1 MSAPPLEFLVA
12 RRFSRRALL
21 GGLASLLGASRVA
34 RAASPPPSFAEVSRI
49 VSKRL
54 ILPDGY
60 EAHVVAAWGTP
71 LVAAGGA
78 PLPADAA
85 DQALRVG
92 YNCDFL
98 AFFTDEPHAAERT
111 TAGLLCVNHETVD
124 DRLMFPGVTEAGL
137 TREQHRLQMAA
148 VGHSV
153 LDVAFSARGGWQ
165 VRPSSPRNRRLSAL
179 GPACLVSGPAAG
191 HPRLA
196 TRADRKARKIVGTL
210 ANCAG
215 GTTPWG
221 TVLTAE
227 ENIEKFFRG
236 TPETLGRDA
245 ETAASFGLSMTPA
258 FAWWKADPRFD
269 LTKEPAEF
277 NRFGWIVEID
287 PRDPRIPPVKHSAL
301 GRFKHECATTVL
313 APSGQV
319 VVFSADDQKFQYLYR
334 WVSRDAY
341 DPTRHHGAAA
351 RTLLTEG
358 ILSVAHLTESGSL
371 EWRALVAGQGPLS
384 VAAGFRDQGD
394 VVIDARR
401 AAALVGATP
410 LDRPEDVVAHPD
422 GRIFVMLTSND
433 ERSEVAPGSPRP
445 MNPYGHVLVITP
457 VASSRGPDHA
467 AAAATWDVLLY
478 GDDPR
483 LDAAQRSAAG
493 LGGAPAASADGVV
506 VCPDNGT
513 LDPSGRLWLTS
524 DGAEYRSGV
533 ADGIWMLDLSGPQD
547 TATTRRF
554 ASVPTGAEATGPCFT
569 PDGRTLFVSIQHPGA
584 GSTWENPSTRFPD
597 EDPKLPP
604 RPAVVAIRR
613 SDGGVVGG

>member
-1 MSAPPLEFLVA
+1 MSAPTFEVLVA
-12 RRFSRRALL
+12 RRFSRRTLI
-21 GGLASLLGASRVA
+21 GGLASFLGASRFA
-34 RAASPPPSFAEVSRI
+34 QASSPPLPFAEVSRALT
-49 VSKRL
+49 KRL

-60 EAHVVAAWGTP
+60 DAHVVAAWGTP
-71 LVAAGGA
+71 LVATGGA

-98 AFFTDEPHAAERT
+98 AFFTDDPHASERT
-111 TAGLLCVNHETVD
+111 VAGLLCVNHEAVD
-124 DRLMFPGVTEAGL
+124 DRLMFPGVTDAGL
-137 TREQHRLQMAA
+137 SREQRRLQMAA

-153 LDVAFSARGGWQ
+153 LDVAFSTQGTWQ

-196 TRADRKARKIVGTL
+196 TRADRRARKITGTL

-227 ENIEKFFRG
+227 ENIEKYFRG
-236 TPETLGRDA
+236 DPATLGRDA
-245 ETAASFGLSMTPA
+245 ETAASFGLSMTPV
-258 FAWWKADPRFD
+258 FEWWKADPRFD
-269 LTKEPAEF
+269 LTNEPAEF

-287 PRDPRIPPVKHSAL
+287 PRDPRVPPVKHSAL
-301 GRFKHECATTVL
+301 GRFKHECATTVV

-319 VVFSADDQKFQYLYR
+319 VVFSADDQKFQHLYR
-334 WVSRDAY
+334 WVSREAY
-341 DPTRHHGAAA
+341 DPARHRGVAA
-351 RTLLTEG
+351 RTLLTDG
-358 ILSVAHLTESGSL
+358 VLSVAHLTESGAL
-371 EWRALVAGQGPLS
+371 QWRALVAGQGPLT
-384 VAAGFRDQGD
+384 ATAGFRDQGD

-410 LDRPEDVVAHPD
+410 LDRPEDVVVHPD

-433 ERSEVAPGSPRP
+433 ERKEAAPGSPRAT
-445 MNPYGHVLVITP
+445 NPYGHVLVITSAMGP
-457 VASSRGPDHA
+457 RGPDPA
-467 AAAATWDVLLY
+467 ADAATWDVLLY

-483 LDAAQRSAAG
+483 LDDAARSAAG
-493 LGGAPAASADGVV
+493 RRGVPAASADGVV

-513 LDPSGRLWLTS
+513 LDPSGRLWITS
-524 DGAEYRSGV
+524 DGAEYRTGV
-533 ADGIWMLDLSGPQD
+533 ADGIWMLDLSGPEG
-547 TATTRRF
+547 AAVTRRF

-597 EDPKLPP
+597 EDPALPP

-613 SDGGVVGG
+613 SDGGVIGG